1 MQRRILVIAVAAL
14 ALLAVATPLT
24 LRVLRAGSSAP
35 AVAAPPPPSV
45 TVALVE
51 QRTLVES
58 EELTGR
64 VDAIES
70 VDLRAEVGGR
80 LAAVHFK
87 AGQLVAAGDLLFTID
102 PRTYAAARD
111 AARAAV
117 ARAEALAATTAK
129 EAARAANL
137 LAREAISAEEADLR
151 QSRAAEAAAELLAA
165 RAALTA
171 AEIDLERT
179 EVRAPIA
186 GRVSR
191 ELVTTGNLVSPA
203 TPLTTVVSTGRAYVY
218 ADVAEATVL
227 KFRALDRAG
236 RLQRDEQGRIP
247 VELALADESEY
258 SRFGYIES
266 VDNRLDT
273 ATGTL
278 QLRMLFDDPENALVP
293 GLFARV
299 RVPLGTPQPTLLI
312 SERAVGT
319 DQSQKFVLAVD
330 DAGVATYRTVR
341 LGGLVDG
348 KRVVRSG
355 LQAGETIIVNGLQR
369 VRPGMTVAAQLENGP
384 PAPAPTGLA
393 VARR

>member
-1 MQRRILVIAVAAL
+1 MNRRTLTTAIAAL
-14 ALLAVATPLT
+14 ALAAVATPLT
-24 LRVLRAGSSAP
+24 LRALRAESSSP
-35 AVAAPPPPSV
+35 AAVTPPPPSV
-45 TVALVE
+45 TVAPVE

-64 VDAIES
+64 VEAVES

-102 PRTYAAARD
+102 PRSYTAARD
-111 AARAAV
+111 AAQAAV
-117 ARAEALAATTAK
+117 VRAEALAATATK
-129 EAARAANL
+129 EAARAATL
-137 LAREAISAEEADLR
+137 VSREAISTEEADLR

-165 RAALTA
+165 RAALA
-171 AEIDLERT
+171 SVSLDLERT
-179 EVRAPIA
+179 EVRSPIA

-191 ELVTTGNLVSPA
+191 ALVTAGNLVSSA
-203 TPLTTVVSTGRAYVY
+203 TPLTTLVSTGQAYVY

-227 KFRALDRAG
+227 KFRALERAG
-236 RLQRDEQGRIP
+236 RLQRDAQGRIP
-247 VELALADESEY
+247 VDLALADDPAY
-258 SRFGYIES
+258 SRRGYIES
-266 VDNRLDT
+266 VDNRLD
-273 ATGTL
+273 ADTGTL
-278 QLRMLFDDPENALVP
+278 QIRMSFDDADNALVP

-299 RVPLGTPQPTLLI
+299 RVPLGTPAPTLLI

-330 DAGVATYRTVR
+330 DAGVAAYRAVQ

-355 LQAGETIIVNGLQR
+355 VQAGEKIIVNGLQR
-369 VRPGMTVAAQLENGP
+369 VRPGMTVAAQLEPASTAG
-384 PAPAPTGLA
+384 APAGVA
-393 VARR
+393 VAQR